1 MLNENGECVSM
12 IEKGTECTI
21 KIKVC
26 FHANIKDPILAY
38 TVKDLKGTEIT
49 GTNTALE
56 GKEIGAVQA
65 GDVVTAV
72 FRQKMTLQGAQYL
85 LSFGCT
91 GYESGTFTVYHRLY
105 DMAQLQVVSER
116 NTIGCVD
123 LNAQVQVW
131 KGKGRD
137 TG

>member
-72 FRQKMTLQGAQYL
+72 FRQKMTLQGH
-85 LSFGCT
+85 SICF
-91 GYESGTFTVYHRLY
+91 RLDVPVMSQAHLRY
-105 DMAQLQVVSER
+105 
-116 NTIGCVD
+116 TIGCMIWRSCR
-123 LNAQVQVW
+123 LYQREIPLAAW
-131 KGKGRD
+131 I
-137 TG
+137 